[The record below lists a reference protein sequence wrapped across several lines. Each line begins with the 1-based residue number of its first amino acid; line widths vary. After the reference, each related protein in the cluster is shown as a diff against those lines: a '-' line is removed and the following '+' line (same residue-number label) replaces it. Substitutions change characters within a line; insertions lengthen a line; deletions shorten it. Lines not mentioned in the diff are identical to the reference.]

1 MPTKTPNRRKREAS
15 LVPLQVIER
24 RILLIRGRK
33 VMLDRDLATL
43 YQVKPIALRQAVKR
57 NQSRF
62 PPDFVIQLSQEEA
75 DVLVSQTVI
84 PSHRSLGGFLPYA
97 FTEQGVAML
106 SSVLRSERAII
117 VNIAIMRT
125 FVRLRQILAT
135 HKLLAQRLIE
145 MEEKCDR
152 QFKVVFDILKELMD
166 PPALPGKKP
175 IGFITAPRSRNQL
188 SNA

>member
-1 MPTKTPNRRKREAS
+1 
-15 LVPLQVIER
+15 V
-24 RILLIRGRK
+24 LL
-33 VMLDRDLATL
+33 DADLATL
-43 YQVKPIALRQAVKR
+43 YGVTTGNLNKAVKR